1 MSLNLEKIVKDSRVA
16 FESKIDSIKK
26 DRVLKKFADLLLKN
40 KKKIL
45 KENQKDIKFAKKKK
59 LKENLINRLEIN
71 DRKINGIISS
81 INRIIKIKDPTN
93 KILEKW

>member
-59 LKENLINRLEIN
+59 L
-71 DRKINGIISS
+71 RK
-81 INRIIKIKDPTN
+81 T
-93 KILEKW
+93 